1 MAEVALVVGF
11 HLDHHAHPGMDAA
24 LEAMIT
30 DSQTAHLHA
39 GIRRHV
45 SWVGRIDALR
55 SARQSDA
62 EWGNASATEG
72 CDFRERMEPATFV
85 HHSQSPGGLGLE
97 LRRIEPPR
105 RMPNNCARE
114 RRNQEG
120 VKRCQ

>member
-1 MAEVALVVGF
+1 MAAVAVVFGF
-11 HLDHHAHPGMDAA
+11 HSDHHANPGMDAA

-30 DSQTAHLHA
+30 DAQTAHLHA

-45 SWVGRIDALR
+45 IRVGRIDALR

-85 HHSQSPGGLGLE
+85 HHSQSLVGLDLE
-97 LRRIEPPR
+97 I
-105 RMPNNCARE
+105 
-114 RRNQEG
+114 
-120 VKRCQ
+120 